1 MIRRRGRLS
10 AARRQES
17 WLKME
22 KRELTCIGCPMGC
35 SITVEMEGTDIKS
48 VTGNSCKI
56 GDRYART
63 EVLNPVRTLTTTA
76 VVEGGD
82 LPRVSVRTA
91 GNVPKSM
98 LSECMK
104 EINAL
109 RLQAPVSI
117 GDIVL
122 RDVAG
127 TGVDVKATRNI
138 RKVPA

>member
-1 MIRRRGRLS
+1 
-10 AARRQES
+10 
-17 WLKME
+17 ME

-35 SITVEMEGTDIKS
+35 SITVEMEGKDILS

-63 EVLNPVRTLTTTA
+63 EVINPVRTLTTTA

-91 GNVPKSM
+91 ANVPKGR
-98 LSECMK
+98 LAECMK
-104 EINAL
+104 AIGSL
-109 RLQAPVSI
+109 RLKAPVAI

-122 RDVAG
+122 HDVAG
-127 TGVDVKATRNI
+127 TGVDVVATKNI
-138 RKVPA
+138 RKVS

>member
-1 MIRRRGRLS
+1 
-10 AARRQES
+10 
-17 WLKME
+17 ME

-35 SITVEMEGTDIKS
+35 SITVEMEGKDILS

-56 GDRYART
+56 GDKYART
-63 EVLNPVRTLTTTA
+63 EVINPVRTLTTTA

-91 GNVPKSM
+91 ANVPKSK
-98 LSECMK
+98 LAECMR

-109 RLQAPVSI
+109 RLQAPVAI

-122 RDVAG
+122 KNVAG
-127 TGVDVKATRNI
+127 TGVDVKATKAV
-138 RKVPA
+138 RKFG

>member
-1 MIRRRGRLS
+1 
-10 AARRQES
+10 
-17 WLKME
+17 ME

-35 SITVEMEGTDIKS
+35 SITVEMEGRNILS

-63 EVLNPVRTLTTTA
+63 EVTDPVRTLTTTA
-76 VVEGGD
+76 VVSGGD

-91 GNVPKSM
+91 DNVPKDK
-98 LSECMK
+98 LEECMK

-109 RLQAPVSI
+109 RLKAPVAI

-122 RDVAG
+122 KNVAG
-127 TGVDVKATRNI
+127 TGVDVKATKNI
-138 RKVPA
+138 RKI

>member
-1 MIRRRGRLS
+1 
-10 AARRQES
+10 
-17 WLKME
+17 ME

-35 SITVEMEGTDIKS
+35 SITVQMEGQEILS

-63 EVLNPVRTLTTTA
+63 EVINPVRTLTTTA

-91 GNVPKSM
+91 ENVPRNK
-98 LSECMK
+98 LPECMK

-117 GDIVL
+117 GDVVL
-122 RDVAG
+122 KNVAG
-127 TGVDVKATRNI
+127 TGVDVKATKNI
-138 RKVPA
+138 RKVG